1 MSKVVKFKQT
11 GEPDVL
17 QLIEEDVAA
26 PAKGEIQIKVAAIG
40 LNRAEAMF
48 RRGQYLEAPE
58 LPAKIGY
65 EASGTIT
72 ALGDGV
78 EGFNVGDAVSTIPN
92 FSMNEYGVYAELT
105 NVPASAVTHY
115 PANLSFEEATSIW
128 MQYLTAYGA
137 LIDIAKI
144 QPDDFVLIPAA
155 SSSVGLAAI
164 QLCNLVGAVPIAMTR
179 SSDKKQTLLDHGA
192 KHVVVSDEADVIE
205 SVNKITQNQG
215 VRVVFDPVA
224 GPMLETLAE
233 VTAQQGIIFQYGALS
248 SEPTPFP
255 LFTVLAK
262 GITLRGYTLFEFTSN
277 PQALASARDEIYGW
291 LESAQLKPVVAKTF
305 PLDDIVKAHQFM
317 ESNSQLGKIVVTV

>member
-1 MSKVVKFKQT
+1 MSKVIKFEQT
-11 GEPDVL
+11 GDPDVL
-17 QLIEEDVAA
+17 QIVDENIAA
-26 PAKGEIQIKVAAIG
+26 PATGEIQIKVAAIG
-40 LNRAEAMF
+40 LNRAEAMW
-48 RRGQYLEAPE
+48 RRGQYLETPE

-65 EASGTIT
+65 EASGIIT

-92 FSMNEYGVYAELT
+92 FSMNQYGVYAEVA

-115 PANLSFEEATSIW
+115 PANLSFEQATSIW

-137 LIDIAKI
+137 LIDIAKL
-144 QPDDFVLIPAA
+144 QACDFVLIPAA

-164 QLCNLVGAVPIAMTR
+164 QLCNLIGAVPIAMTR
-179 SSDKKQTLLDHGA
+179 RSDKKQTLLEHGA
-192 KHVVVSDEADVIE
+192 KHVVVSDEDDVIE
-205 SVNKITQNQG
+205 TVNTITQAQG

-224 GPMLETLAE
+224 GPMLETLTA
-233 VTAQQGIIFQYGALS
+233 VTAQHGIIFQYGALS
-248 SEPTPFP
+248 TEPTPFP

-262 GITLRGYTLFEFTSN
+262 GITIRGYTLFEFTSN

-305 PLDDIVKAHQFM
+305 PLDDIVKAHQYM
-317 ESNSQLGKIVVTV
+317 ESNNQLGKIVVTV